1 MADVKTFNE
10 MYGLPVAAYPGVH
23 ALPGGDPTLRL
34 SQLKTILQA
43 ELDEIEELIKESIDK
58 GPWSE
63 NARAADD
70 EQMLKLI
77 TGVAD
82 LMTDLVVYAQSEMV
96 KWGIPISEVFELVMA
111 SNASKMGPDGKP
123 IIQDGKLIK
132 GPNYWKPEPAIYQL
146 LRKRRAEA
154 LATGQE
160 PAPAAPLANPIAG

>member
-10 MYGLPVAAYPGVH
+10 MYGLPVADYPGVH

-58 GPWSE
+58 GPWAE

-96 KWGIPISEVFELVMA
+96 KWGIPSAEVFELVMA